1 MNPVAFRFGLT
12 GRRWGSEGPVVL
24 MLHEGRSAPSEL
36 ARLIEPLVAS
46 GHQVIA
52 LDDPTDAGADE
63 AERVSE
69 YASAAREAAVELRD
83 LEGVVGHGLGAAA
96 AAQAFS
102 SAKSSPPSSFA
113 AAPRGAMLPKRAS
126 SNASAIWASLASGI
140 ARTSPSTSRA

>member
-1 MNPVAFRFGLT
+1 MNAVAFRFGLT

-24 MLHEGRSAPSEL
+24 VLDDGGAAPGMLE
-36 ARLIEPLVAS
+36 RLVGPLVAA
-46 GHQVIA
+46 GNQVIA
-52 LDDPTDAGADE
+52 LDDPTDSEADE

-69 YASAAREAAVELRD
+69 YASAAREAAVELRN
-83 LEGVVGHGLGAAA
+83 LEGVVGLGLGAAA

-102 SAKSSPPSSFA
+102 NAKSSPESPFA

-140 ARTSPSTSRA
+140 ARTSESTSRA